1 MILRPHIAGLSKWLN
16 ESFVRAVLVFAS
28 RRFAIAAVCM
38 VLAASGCGYM
48 LGSPHAAEIRTIH
61 VPVFTSDSYRRGIE
75 YQLTEAVQ
83 NEIKRRTHFRLQT
96 RALADTVLNGHIV
109 QVRKDVLG
117 ETRFDD
123 ARENQL
129 SLSITVSWEDSAT
142 GRTLG
147 QQRIPITDVQ
157 HLDAT
162 ADFAPEVGQS
172 LATATQTAVNR
183 AATHIVDMLELPW

>member
-1 MILRPHIAGLSKWLN
+1 MVAAC
-16 ESFVRAVLVFAS
+16 VVFA
-28 RRFAIAAVCM
+28 V
-38 VLAASGCGYM
+38 SGCGGYM
-48 LGSPHAAEIRTIH
+48 LGSPNSAQIRSIH
-61 VPVFTSDSYRRGIE
+61 VPVFKSDSYRRGVE

-96 RALADTVLNGHIV
+96 RELADTILTGRIV
-109 QVRKDVLG
+109 EVRKNVLG
-117 ETRFDD
+117 ETRYDD

-129 SLSITVSWEDSAT
+129 SLSVTVSWEDSAT
-142 GRTLG
+142 GRLLG
-147 QQRIPITDVQ
+147 QQHIPITDVQ

-172 LATATQTAVNR
+172 MATATQTAVTR